1 MSSDCNRLW
10 LTRGATNRVIVNT
23 VSIYAYPIVLQ
34 NRRNFTR
41 IYERRER
48 DQIKIYMSLL
58 GKLSKKR
65 KVSARLHAHI
75 VTVDRKFE
83 LRQARVR
90 IISGM
95 KVISR

>member
-10 LTRGATNRVIVNT
+10 LTRGANRVIVNT
-23 VSIYAYPIVLQ
+23 VSNMRLSDRIAKSVKFLLCVTNGRDYDGDQ
-34 NRRNFTR
+34 NLHVFSYVNFV
-41 IYERRER
+41 E
-48 DQIKIYMSLL
+48 
-58 GKLSKKR
+58 R
-65 KVSARLHAHI
+65 KVRAQPHTHI

-83 LRQARVR
+83 PRQARVR